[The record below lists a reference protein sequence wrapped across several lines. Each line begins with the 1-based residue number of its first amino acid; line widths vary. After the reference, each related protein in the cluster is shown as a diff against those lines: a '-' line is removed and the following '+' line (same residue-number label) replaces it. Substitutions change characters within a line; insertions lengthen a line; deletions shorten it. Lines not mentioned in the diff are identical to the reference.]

1 MGEQIKYRIVKTFG
15 KIEIRHYPQLVI
27 AKVDG
32 YGDNGF
38 NILFQY
44 ISGNNRQRT
53 SLEMTA
59 PVLSEQIKMTAP
71 VLSDSR
77 SLAFVIPHDY
87 SLETTPEPL
96 DERVK
101 IMSISER
108 FVAAL
113 RFSGRWS
120 ESNFNNKS
128 KELMDDLAKVA
139 LRTRGNIFVMRYSGP
154 FTPWFLR
161 RNEVA
166 IEIELDKNFET

>member
-1 MGEQIKYRIVKTFG
+1 M
-15 KIEIRHYPQLVI
+15 
-27 AKVDG
+27 
-32 YGDNGF
+32 
-38 NILFQY
+38 
-44 ISGNNRQRT
+44 T
-53 SLEMTA
+53 S
-59 PVLSEQIKMTAP
+59 PVFSEQTKMIAL

-77 SLAFVIPHDY
+77 SIAFVIHHDY
-87 SLETTPEPL
+87 SLETTFELL
-96 DERVK
+96 DEHVK

-128 KELMDDLAKVA
+128 KELLADLAKVA
-139 LRTRGNIFVMRYSGP
+139 VKTKGNVFVMRYSGP
-154 FTPWFLR
+154 FRPWFLR